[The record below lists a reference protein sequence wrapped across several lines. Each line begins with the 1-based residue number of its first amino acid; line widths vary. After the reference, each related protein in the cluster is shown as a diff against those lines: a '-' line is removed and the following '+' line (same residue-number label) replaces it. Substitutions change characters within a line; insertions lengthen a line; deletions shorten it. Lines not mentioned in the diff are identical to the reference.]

1 MNAMNTREQIEIDFK
16 EALRTGDELRKRTLR
31 LVLSSIKLM
40 EIDQGKE
47 IDEGETLAVIQKEIK
62 SYRETIADAER
73 ADRPD
78 LAADSEAEIE
88 VLEIYLPQPLSQDE
102 IEAMAKEAITDV
114 GAASPKEMGKVMKV
128 LMPQVQGRADGS
140 QVSQIVRRLLEG
152 E

>member
-1 MNAMNTREQIEIDFK
+1 MNTREQIEIDFK

-88 VLEIYLPQPLSQDE
+88 VLENYLPQPLSQDE
-102 IEAMAKEAITDV
+102 IEAMAKKTITDV

-128 LMPQVQGRADGS
+128 LMPQVQGGADGS